1 MDLGSSIIGAL
12 AVAMCTVPFVIMY
25 FRRINN
31 QKKKVQTLKEMAQ
44 EHNCTLGEHE
54 FCGDFLFGMDD
65 NKNFVFFLKQKQ
77 EQIIAQFID
86 LSGVQACQAVK
97 KTRFE
102 QIEQEKVEFMDRV
115 EMLFLPKEK
124 SKTETRFELYDDHVN
139 PQLDGE
145 LQFVDKWSKQINER
159 LNHKN

>member
-1 MDLGSSIIGAL
+1 MDLGSSIIGAF
-12 AVAMCTVPFVIMY
+12 AIAICTIPFVMMY
-25 FRRINN
+25 FRRVNN
-31 QKKKVQTLKEMAQ
+31 QKKKVQILQEMAQ
-44 EHNCTLGEHE
+44 EQNCTISEHE
-54 FCGDFLFGMDD
+54 FCGDFVFAMDG

-77 EQIIAQFID
+77 EQSIAQFID

-97 KTRFE
+97 KTRIE
-102 QIEQEKVEFMDRV
+102 QIDEEKVEFMDRV
-115 EMLFLPKEK
+115 ELLFLPKEK

-145 LQFVDKWSKQINER
+145 LQFVDKWSKQINDR